1 MILLRSPYIISVG
14 EVANLG
20 FCILRLTL
28 DGASTPQYTIT
39 KNAYQFLDSND
50 DEQGFCSFDIAELCR
65 DYINNIYLDLANS
78 PGTQRVSISWSIQ
91 KWNASNPSV
100 LIGTDTGSDIGING
114 YTEFSEGLNAEIT
127 TDLILLSDRKIYLP
141 LSVRTTIF
149 TYESGAIVDN
159 DVSSTATSISVL
171 GGKTIDVERIR
182 ECKYSHYKVTFINKY
197 GVAQDLYFFMKRI
210 DSTAVTNENY
220 KANVLNLLQAT
231 PSYSTTSHVNKTFN
245 FKGQESFT
253 MSTGYV
259 DESYNPYLQELMLSE
274 YIWIKKSVGSN
285 SPVIPCVLNTQ
296 SFVKKTSLNDKLVE
310 YTLEFSPSNQIVNN
324 VR

>member
-20 FCILRLTL
+20 FCILRLTINS
-28 DGASTPQYTIT
+28 ASTPQYTIT

-50 DEQGFCSFDIAELCR
+50 NEQGFCSFDIAELCR
-65 DYINNIYLDLANS
+65 DYITNNYQSLAVTN
-78 PGTQRVSISWSIQ
+78 TVDTVAISWSIQ
-91 KWNASNPSV
+91 KWSAANPSV
-100 LIGTDTGSDIGING
+100 LIGTDIGSDTGING

-127 TDLILLSDRKIYLP
+127 NDQILLSGTKIYLP
-141 LSVRTTIF
+141 LNTRTTIF
-149 TYESGAIVDN
+149 NFESGSIVN
-159 DVSSTATSISVL
+159 YGTTSSATSIDID
-171 GGKTIDVERIR
+171 GTTIEIERIR
-182 ECKYSHYKVTFINKY
+182 ECKYPHHKVTFINKY
-197 GVAQDLYFFMKRI
+197 GVLQDLFFFMKKI
-210 DSTAVTNENY
+210 NSTSVTNENY

-274 YIWIKKSVGSN
+274 SIWIKKQVGSN
-285 SPVIPCVLNTQ
+285 PVIPVVLNTKN
-296 SFVKKTSLNDKLVE
+296 FIKKTSLNDKLVE
-310 YTLEFSPSNQIVNN
+310 YTLEFQPANQIVNN